1 MQCANSLIDKIE
13 EEGNHNF
20 TFIRC
25 GFFISKTHGFLGAS
39 PDRIVHDLTE
49 ETPGVAEF

>member
-1 MQCANSLIDKIE
+1 MVNKVPQIFAMLQDLEEENAIADSFIDKME

-25 GFFISKTHGFLGAS
+25 GLFISKTRGFL
-39 PDRIVHDLTE
+39 V
-49 ETPGVAEF
+49 